1 MNLSENK
8 IELKTGSPENA
19 GSPKNAGSPAPGEPV
34 VFGEPVFLAVGKL
47 RRPHGVRGEFW
58 MDVLTDFPERLKP
71 GVTVFAGENHQVLH
85 ISRCR
90 SHGSSL
96 LVTFE
101 ELSDPEMAGVLR
113 NEFLYVRSEDIPHL
127 PEGEYYH
134 HQILGLRVV
143 GEKGEGLG
151 RVVDIL
157 ETGANDVCVV
167 RQDSGAEFLLPI
179 VDSTVLEIDLDK
191 GFMRV
196 HLLEG
201 LIESRE

>member
-8 IELKTGSPENA
+8 IEHES
-19 GSPKNAGSPAPGEPV
+19 GSPAPGEPE
-34 VFGEPVFLAVGKL
+34 FLGEPVFLVVGKL
-47 RRPHGVRGEFW
+47 RRPHGVSGELW

-71 GVTVFAGENHQVLH
+71 GLTVYAGENHQLLH
-85 ISRCR
+85 IRHCR
-90 SHGSSL
+90 SRGSSL

-101 ELSDPEMAGVLR
+101 EFSDPEIAGILR
-113 NEFLYVRSEDIPHL
+113 NELLYVRSEDIPPL

-143 GEKGEGLG
+143 DENRDSLG
-151 RVVDIL
+151 TVIDIL
-157 ETGANDVCVV
+157 ETGANDVCIV

-179 VDSTVLEIDLDK
+179 ANSTVLEIDLAK

-201 LIESRE
+201 LI

>member
-1 MNLSENK
+1 MNLSEN
-8 IELKTGSPENA
+8 EFERET
-19 GSPKNAGSPAPGEPV
+19 GSPKNTGSPDA
-34 VFGEPVFLAVGKL
+34 GEPVFLVVGKL
-47 RRPHGVRGEFW
+47 RRPHGVSGELW

-71 GVTVFAGENHQVLH
+71 GLTVYAGENHKALR
-85 ISRCR
+85 IRRCR

-96 LVTFE
+96 LVSFE
-101 ELSDPEMAGVLR
+101 EFSDPETAGALR
-113 NEFLYVRSEDIPHL
+113 NELLYVRSEDIPHL

-143 GEKGEGLG
+143 GENGEGLG
-151 RVVDIL
+151 TVVDIL

-167 RQDSGAEFLLPI
+167 RQESGAEILLPI
-179 VDSTVLEIDLDK
+179 VASTILEIDLVK

-201 LIESRE
+201 LI

>member
-8 IELKTGSPENA
+8 IEQG
-19 GSPKNAGSPAPGEPV
+19 AGSPAPGEPV
-34 VFGEPVFLAVGKL
+34 FLVVGKL
-47 RRPHGVRGEFW
+47 RRPHGVHGELW
-58 MDVLTDFPERLKP
+58 MDVLTDFPERLIP
-71 GVTVFAGENHQVLH
+71 GLIVYAGENHQVLH
-85 ISRCR
+85 IRRCR

-101 ELSDPEMAGVLR
+101 EHSDPEMAGVLR
-113 NEFLYVRSEDIPHL
+113 NELLYVRTEDIPHL

-143 GEKGEGLG
+143 GEKGEDLG
-151 RVVDIL
+151 TVTEIL

-167 RQDSGAEFLLPI
+167 RQESGVEFLLPI

-191 GFMRV
+191 GFMRI
-196 HLLEG
+196 HLLQG